1 MTQDMQIIL
10 KGLECCSKNNPSCEE
25 CPFTSKEVHCRE
37 LESDAAELIKSL
49 QLTIE
54 TKEDMIDRLSQDIDI
69 KLNYIH
75 KLEERLGIEYE

>member
-1 MTQDMQIIL
+1 MTQDKQIIL

-49 QLTIE
+49 QLKIDSQ
-54 TKEDMIDRLSQDIDI
+54 EDMIDRLSQDINI
-69 KLNYIH
+69 KLDYIH
-75 KLEERLGIEYE
+75 KLEERLGIEHE